1 MAELEG
7 VQVSETPP
15 ASLIGGLVCMT
26 HNKHCTVRLD
36 RSKYDRLV
44 AIAAERE
51 CTASDLIRHAVDA
64 FLGAGQILAG
74 SQRRLARINEFQ
86 HLALDIIIREQFP
99 EYRDRILAETDKRLR
114 SEEHTSELQSLMR
127 QTYSV

>member
-15 ASLIGGLVCMT
+15 ASLIGGLVLMT
-26 HNKHCTVRLD
+26 PNKHCTVRLD

-74 SQRRLARINEFQ
+74 SQRRLARIHEFQ
-86 HLALDIIIREQFP
+86 HLALDIILREQFP
-99 EYRDRILAETDKRLR
+99 EYREPLPAETANPPEQKPKKPA
-114 SEEHTSELQSLMR
+114 E
-127 QTYSV
+127 